1 MILTP
6 GRTRHLRKGVFQ
18 GKSVLYWML
27 RDKRVNDNWALIEAQ
42 KIALENNVPLKV
54 CFNINNNYPEAN
66 LRQYKFLFEGL
77 REVQKTLEELQINF
91 HLLIGSTHLKL
102 PEFIEKN
109 KIGYVVTDF
118 SPLKVYKNRLKKV
131 LAKTEIPFSQVDAHN
146 IIPAWITSDKKEF
159 AAYTI
164 RPKIKKLLP
173 DYLTEIPKI
182 KKHPIENID
191 VVEEIFWEKVLKSMN
206 LDESVDSVDWIDPGE
221 KSAQEL
227 LKKIRSSLVNYNE
240 QRNDPNLDKLS
251 NMSPFFHYGH
261 IAPQRVALEINN
273 SNLPTEDKDA
283 YLEEMIVRRELAD
296 NFCHYENNYDY
307 FEGFHAWAQKTLNE
321 HRNDEREFVYS
332 PEEFEHSE
340 THDNLWNA
348 AQDEMK
354 IKGKMHGFMRMYW
367 AKKILEWSPS
377 PEIALQTAI
386 ELNDKYQI
394 DGRDPNGYTGIAWS
408 IGGIHDRAWFERP
421 VFGKVRFMNFNG
433 CKRKFNVQTYIENNL
448 INS

>member
-1 MILTP
+1 MIFTP

-18 GKSVLYWML
+18 GKSVLYWMV

-146 IIPAWITSDKKEF
+146 IVPAWITSDKKEF

-221 KSAQEL
+221 KGAQEL
-227 LKKIRSSLVNYNE
+227 
-240 QRNDPNLDKLS
+240 
-251 NMSPFFHYGH
+251 
-261 IAPQRVALEINN
+261 
-273 SNLPTEDKDA
+273 
-283 YLEEMIVRRELAD
+283 
-296 NFCHYENNYDY
+296 
-307 FEGFHAWAQKTLNE
+307 
-321 HRNDEREFVYS
+321 
-332 PEEFEHSE
+332 
-340 THDNLWNA
+340 
-348 AQDEMK
+348 
-354 IKGKMHGFMRMYW
+354 
-367 AKKILEWSPS
+367 
-377 PEIALQTAI
+377 
-386 ELNDKYQI
+386 
-394 DGRDPNGYTGIAWS
+394 
-408 IGGIHDRAWFERP
+408 
-421 VFGKVRFMNFNG
+421 
-433 CKRKFNVQTYIENNL
+433 
-448 INS
+448 

>member
-1 MILTP
+1 MTSSP
-6 GRTRHLRKGVFQ
+6 DRTRHLKNGVFS
-18 GKSVLYWML
+18 GSSVLYWMV
-27 RDKRVNDNWALIEAQ
+27 RDKRVNDNWALLEAQ
-42 KIALENNVPLKV
+42 KIALKNNAPLIV
-54 CFNINNNYPEAN
+54 CFNYHNKYSQANY
-66 LRQYKFLFEGL
+66 RHYQFLFDGL
-77 REVQKTLEELQINF
+77 KEVHSSLGKLNIQF
-91 HLLIGSTHLKL
+91 HLLQGKTDQAISKFIDKYKVGHL
-102 PEFIEKN
+102 
-109 KIGYVVTDF
+109 VVDF
-118 SPLKVYKNRLKKV
+118 SPLKVYKNRLNKV
-131 LAKTEIPFSQVDAHN
+131 LQKTAIPVSQVDAHN
-146 IIPAWITSDKKEF
+146 IVPVWQASEKKEF

-164 RPKIKKLLP
+164 RPKINKLLP
-173 DYLTEIPKI
+173 DYLTEIPEVISHPHILDVTQDKI
-182 KKHPIENID
+182 NWD
-191 VVEEIFWEKVLKSMN
+191 NALSSLR
-206 LDESVDSVDWIDPGE
+206 LDESVRPLDWINPGE

-227 LKKIRSSLVNYNE
+227 LKKIKSGLVNYNE
-240 QRNDPNLDKLS
+240 QRNDPNLGKLS

-261 IAPQRVALEINN
+261 IAPQRVALEIKN
-273 SNLPTEDKDA
+273 SNLPPEDKDA

-296 NFCHYENNYDY
+296 NFCHYEKNYDQ

-332 PEEFEHSE
+332 PEEFEYSE
-340 THDNLWNA
+340 THDDLWNA

-377 PEIALQTAI
+377 PEIAQQTAI

-421 VFGKVRFMNFNG
+421 VFGKIRFMNYNG

>member
-1 MILTP
+1 MIFTP
-6 GRTRHLRKGVFQ
+6 GRTRHLREGVFQ
-18 GKSVLYWML
+18 GKSVLYWMV

-77 REVQKTLEELQINF
+77 REVQKTLDELQINF
-91 HLLIGSTHLKL
+91 YLLIGPTHLKL
-102 PEFIEKN
+102 PEYIEKN
-109 KIGYVVTDF
+109 KVGYVVTDF

-131 LAKTEIPFSQVDAHN
+131 LAKTEIPFSQVDTHN

-206 LDESVDSVDWIDPGE
+206 LDKSVDSVDWINPGE
-221 KSAQEL
+221 RSAQEL
-227 LKKIRSSLVNYNE
+227 LKKIQSSLVNYNE
-240 QRNDPNLDKLS
+240 QKNDPNLNKLS

-261 IAPQRVALEINN
+261 IAPQRVALEIKN

-307 FEGFHAWAQKTLNE
+307 FEGFHVWAQKTLNE

-332 PEEFEHSE
+332 LEEFEYSK
-340 THDNLWNA
+340 THDDLWNA

-433 CKRKFNVQTYIENNL
+433 CKRKFNVKMYIENNL

>member
-1 MILTP
+1 MFLY
-6 GRTRHLRKGVFQ
+6 GKLRK
-18 GKSVLYWML
+18 
-27 RDKRVNDNWALIEAQ
+27 KRI
-42 KIALENNVPLKV
+42 
-54 CFNINNNYPEAN
+54 
-66 LRQYKFLFEGL
+66 
-77 REVQKTLEELQINF
+77 
-91 HLLIGSTHLKL
+91 
-102 PEFIEKN
+102 
-109 KIGYVVTDF
+109 
-118 SPLKVYKNRLKKV
+118 
-131 LAKTEIPFSQVDAHN
+131 
-146 IIPAWITSDKKEF
+146 

-164 RPKIKKLLP
+164 RPKIKRQLP
-173 DYLTEIPKI
+173 DYLTDIPKVT
-182 KKHPIENID
+182 KHPYILGVTQNKINWD
-191 VVEEIFWEKVLKSMN
+191 NALSSLR
-206 LDESVDSVDWIDPGE
+206 LDESVRPLDWINPGE

-227 LKKIRSSLVNYNE
+227 LKKIKSGLVNYNE
-240 QRNDPNLDKLS
+240 QRNDPNLNKLS

-261 IAPQRVALEINN
+261 IAPQRVALEIKN
-273 SNLPTEDKDA
+273 SNLPPEDKDA

-296 NFCHYENNYDY
+296 NFCHYEKNYDQ

-332 PEEFEHSE
+332 PEEFEYSE
-340 THDNLWNA
+340 THDDLWNA

-377 PEIALQTAI
+377 PEIAQQTAI

-421 VFGKVRFMNFNG
+421 VFGKIRFMNYNG
-433 CKRKFNVQTYIENNL
+433 CKRKFNVQAYIEKNL